1 MLEYKKIGENSMI
14 DTSKLNELSNKI
26 KELIE
31 SSPASDLN
39 KNIHALIQGAFTK
52 MALVSREEYDV
63 QTEVLRQT
71 REKLD
76 TLEEKMSLLEQTI
89 QK

>member
-1 MLEYKKIGENSMI
+1 MI

-76 TLEEKMSLLEQTI
+76 TLEKKLSLLEQTI

>member
-1 MLEYKKIGENSMI
+1 MI
-14 DTSKLNELSNKI
+14 NASVFNDLSNKI

-31 SSPASDLN
+31 SGPTSDLN
-39 KNIHALIQGAFTK
+39 KNIHALIQGALTK
-52 MALVSREEYDV
+52 MELVSREEYDV
-63 QTEVLRQT
+63 QVEVLRQT

-76 TLEEKMSLLEQTI
+76 ALEKKLASFEQSI

>member
-1 MLEYKKIGENSMI
+1 MI

-76 TLEEKMSLLEQTI
+76 TLEEKLSLLEQSI

>member
-1 MLEYKKIGENSMI
+1 MI

-76 TLEEKMSLLEQTI
+76 TLEKKLSLLEQSI

>member
-1 MLEYKKIGENSMI
+1 MI
-14 DTSKLNELSNKI
+14 NASVFNDLSNKI

-39 KNIHALIQGAFTK
+39 KNIHALIQGALTK
-52 MALVSREEYDV
+52 MELVSREEYDV
-63 QTEVLRQT
+63 QVEVLRQT

-76 TLEEKMSLLEQTI
+76 ALEKKLTSLEQSI

>member
-1 MLEYKKIGENSMI
+1 MI
-14 DTSKLNELSNKI
+14 NASIFNDLSNKI

-39 KNIHALIQGAFTK
+39 KNIHALIQGALTK
-52 MALVSREEYDV
+52 MELVSREEYDV
-63 QTEVLRQT
+63 QVEVLRQT

-76 TLEEKMSLLEQTI
+76 ALEKKLTSLEQNI

>member
-1 MLEYKKIGENSMI
+1 MI

-76 TLEEKMSLLEQTI
+76 TLEEKLSLLEQTI

>member
-1 MLEYKKIGENSMI
+1 MI